1 MEDSQNEED
10 CCLNNGRRTGRRRIG
25 KLNLGKST
33 NNTKPETGIVISTS
47 QIGPKQETLPGA
59 HKGEDYHQ
67 LDPEETPGTLP
78 GAPTGEQTKRQPG
91 KGSENTLVALE

>member
-1 MEDSQNEED
+1 MKESPKEED

-33 NNTKPETGIVISTS
+33 NNTKSETGIVISTS
-47 QIGPKQETLPGA
+47 QRGPKQETLPGT

-67 LDPEETPGTLP
+67 LDPEEIPETLP
-78 GAPTGEQTKRQPG
+78 GAP
-91 KGSENTLVALE
+91 KGSKNTLVAPE